1 MREKDEVVANDKLI
15 LLMYRAW
22 ADIDRAVDGLSPEEA
37 TARRDG
43 GSSIAWTFGH
53 VAQQVDSWV
62 NRKFG
67 GLAPHPVL
75 GQSEFRSR
83 GSGSADDWRGTQVA
97 VQEVRDSARECLEA
111 DPTPDLDRVIPYD
124 GSIEDL
130 RSTGLTLRYALMRI
144 SAHHFVHVGE
154 IVTIRS
160 QLGHKVGDFPDW
172 GRDLV

>member
-1 MREKDEVVANDKLI
+1 VANDKLI

-22 ADIDRAVDGLSPEEA
+22 ADIDRAVDGLSAQEA

-53 VAQQVDSWV
+53 VAQMVDSWI
-62 NRKFG
+62 NRKFQ

-75 GQSEFRSR
+75 GQPEFRAR
-83 GSGSADDWRGTQVA
+83 GSGNADDWRGIQAA
-97 VQEVRDSARECLEA
+97 VQEVRDASRRFLDA
-111 DPTPDLDRVIPYD
+111 DPAPDLDRMIPYD

-130 RSTGLTLRYALMRI
+130 RPVGLSLRYAIMRI

-154 IVTIRS
+154 IVTLRS
-160 QLGHKVGDFPDW
+160 QLGHNLGDFPDW

>member
-1 MREKDEVVANDKLI
+1 MAADKLV

-22 ADIDRAVDGLSPEEA
+22 ADIDRAVDGLSAEEA
-37 TARRDG
+37 TASRDG

-53 VAQQVDSWV
+53 VAQQVDSWI
-62 NRKFG
+62 NRKFH
-67 GLAPHPVL
+67 GLAPHRVL
-75 GQSEFRSR
+75 GQPEFRAR
-83 GSGSADDWRGTQVA
+83 GSGTADNWRGIQVA
-97 VQEVRDSARECLEA
+97 VQEVRDAAREFLDAEVA
-111 DPTPDLDRVIPYD
+111 PDLDRVIAYD

-130 RSTGLTLRYALMRI
+130 RPVGLTLRYALMRI

-160 QLGHKVGDFPDW
+160 QLGHTVGDFPDW

>member
-1 MREKDEVVANDKLI
+1 MMATDKLI

-22 ADIDRAVDGLSPEEA
+22 ADIDKAVDGLSPDKA

-53 VAQQVDSWV
+53 VAQMLDSWI
-62 NRKFG
+62 NANFQ
-67 GLAPHPVL
+67 GLPRHSIM
-75 GQSEFRSR
+75 GQATFRS
-83 GSGSADDWRGTQVA
+83 GGTGEAKDWPAIQAG
-97 VQEVRDSARECLEA
+97 VQEVRDAARKFLDAEPA
-111 DPTPDLDRVIPYD
+111 PDLDRMITYD

-130 RSTGLTLRYALMRI
+130 RPVGLSLRYALMRI

-160 QLGHKVGDFPDW
+160 RLGHTVGEFPDW